1 MLQCQGV
8 PCDHCLQ
15 PQRLDESYT
24 VPIGL
29 QLSKNKLSYDARDRI
44 RKHRAKK
51 GEQEGGTKQAILSIS
66 ELMTKQTTPAI
77 VSLLQKA
84 ATMRRLLFAPNDVS
98 SNNKKE
104 PPAIDDE
111 VFSNNDDVA
120 VDNDQ
125 FLDSENNSR
134 TGEPDT
140 SSVLKLHHLLMVQC
154 SDPLELAHQF
164 AQKEQFLFHCCSS

>member
-1 MLQCQGV
+1 MQ
-8 PCDHCLQ
+8 
-15 PQRLDESYT
+15 E
-24 VPIGL
+24 IGSENIAL
-29 QLSKNKLSYDARDRI
+29 RKANK
-44 RKHRAKK
+44 K
-51 GEQEGGTKQAILSIS
+51 EGQIGILSIS
-66 ELMTKQTTPAI
+66 ELATKQITPAI

-104 PPAIDDE
+104 SAIDDE
-111 VFSNNDDVA
+111 VSSNNDDVA

-125 FLDSENNSR
+125 FLDSEINSR
-134 TGEPDT
+134 TGEPNA

-164 AQKEQFLFHCCSS
+164 AQKEQFVFHCCSS